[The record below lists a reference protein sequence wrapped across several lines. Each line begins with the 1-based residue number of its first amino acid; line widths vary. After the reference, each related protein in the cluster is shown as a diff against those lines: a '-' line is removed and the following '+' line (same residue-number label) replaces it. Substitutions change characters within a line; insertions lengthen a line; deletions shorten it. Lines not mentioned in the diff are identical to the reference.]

1 MAKRLLILGLAF
13 LFIGGTAA
21 IVYRVAKRHCSKKRR
36 PAPTSMA
43 CPKRVDCAPMAKEDE
58 KRIDVNFESKS
69 ILDVMNFLAE
79 HGLDF
84 VYSEPSLL
92 KDVSV
97 TAKLTQVTVTEAAS
111 AILKLSGLKF
121 ELTPEKIFIVLGR

>member
-1 MAKRLLILGLAF
+1 MTKRLLLLGLVF
-13 LFIGGTAA
+13 LLIGGVSAA
-21 IVYRVAKRHCSKKRR
+21 VYRCAKKRCHR
-36 PAPTSMA
+36 KRETPVSMA
-43 CPKRVDCAPMAKEDE
+43 CPKRVDCAPAE
-58 KRIDVNFESKS
+58 KKIDVTFESKNL
-69 ILDVMNFLAE
+69 LDVLNFLAE
-79 HGLDF
+79 QGMDF